1 MISVVIATLNSERAV
16 LPTLSALVP
25 GAVEG
30 LVTEVIVADRGSR
43 DGIALVADAAGC
55 KFMTVDGP
63 AGRTLK
69 TAAAAARAPWLLFLR
84 PGTLLDAAW
93 ISDAMRFVERPAQHA
108 GAAVF
113 RHGATVQTTMG
124 EMWTLLAGA
133 FGALPRPEQGLL
145 IARPFYDSLG
155 GHAENAADSE
165 ADLIRR
171 IGRRRLVTLA
181 AAAINIL
188 D

>member
-1 MISVVIATLNSERAV
+1 MISVVIATLNSERAM

-43 DGIALVADAAGC
+43 DGIAIIADAAGC
-55 KFMTVDGP
+55 KFMVVEGP
-63 AGRTLK
+63 PGRTLK

-93 ISDAMRFVERPAQHA
+93 IGEAMRFVEQPTQDA

-113 RHGATVQTTMG
+113 RRGASGQTTMR
-124 EMWTLLAGA
+124 EMWALLAGA
-133 FGALPRPEQGLL
+133 FGAPPRPEQGLL
-145 IARPFYDSLG
+145 IRHQFYDSLG
-155 GHAENAADSE
+155 GHSERAADPE

-171 IGRRRLVTLA
+171 IGRHKLVTLA
-181 AAAINIL
+181 TAAHRYT
-188 D
+188 